1 VFPCHRSFN
10 KAGEPNDLIYLL
22 ELFSSNF
29 FQGIGVSCATIIGAH
44 LEVTAFRMGVLDV
57 RGRKPIISVESESN
71 TEIQWLQFNLQRQ
84 ADRIIPY

>member
-1 VFPCHRSFN
+1 MFPCHRSFN

-29 FQGIGVSCATIIGAH
+29 FSRHCCELRDYHWCALGSYS
-44 LEVTAFRMGVLDV
+44 VPNGVLDV

-71 TEIQWLQFNLQRQ
+71 TEIQWLQCNLQRQ
-84 ADRIIPY
+84 ADRIIP